1 MFNRQRDRCD
11 NSSIDQDSSMNKL
24 YFESFWCVIISDTYA
39 FNPLKYMQFHEC
51 PERAIVNILKEAFR
65 LLRPGGT
72 VVVSDQSVSIH
83 AYITLEKR

>member
-1 MFNRQRDRCD
+1 VIIQALTK
-11 NSSIDQDSSMNKL
+11 IQALNKL

-39 FNPLKYMQFHEC
+39 FNPKYMQFHEC

-72 VVVSDQSVSIH
+72 IVVSDQSVSIH
-83 AYITLEKR
+83 AYITLEKT